1 LLTDFYQA
9 RGYADFEVQN
19 VDVSLTRE
27 RDAFLVTF
35 NVQEGQQFSFGNV
48 TVSSQIPEANAEVFR
63 NAVQTKPGQLY
74 SPRAIENDA
83 ERLEILAT
91 RMGINFLQVRPNIT
105 RDPRGVLLNV
115 DFTLVRGPRV
125 FVERIDVEGNNTTL
139 DRVVRNQFRVVEGDP
154 FNPREVREAAER
166 IRALGFFQ
174 NADVNAREGSSPS
187 QVIVDVD
194 VVEGPTGSLSFGA
207 NFNTDVGLGLLAS
220 YRQQNFLGRG
230 QELNFQ
236 LSTADTNRVLSFDF
250 SEPNFLGRD
259 LRFGLGVDYQTT
271 DNENANFDTET
282 FRLRPSLNFPV
293 SENGRL
299 SVFYSFNFEDLT
311 DVSDDVS
318 VVIQQE
324 AARGDITTNSV
335 GYAYSFDTR
344 RGGIDPVTNFVFR
357 FEEVT
362 LRATLEGG
370 NLSYADNDS
379 RVTDRFF
386 LGSRVLRGFQAGGI
400 GPRDNLTDDP
410 LGGNTIT
417 ARFGMWAKPLAR
429 MCSLTTIPRVRW
441 PGSRS
446 SGTRRL
452 GLCGS
457 TSPRRF
463 RQKIATRRAPLM

>member
-1 LLTDFYQA
+1 MSIL
-9 RGYADFEVQN
+9 
-19 VDVSLTRE
+19 
-27 RDAFLVTF
+27 
-35 NVQEGQQFSFGNV
+35 
-48 TVSSQIPEANAEVFR
+48 
-63 NAVQTKPGQLY
+63 
-74 SPRAIENDA
+74 
-83 ERLEILAT
+83 RLCV
-91 RMGINFLQVRPNIT
+91 GH
-105 RDPRGVLLNV
+105 
-115 DFTLVRGPRV
+115 
-125 FVERIDVEGNNTTL
+125 
-139 DRVVRNQFRVVEGDP
+139 
-154 FNPREVREAAER
+154 
-166 IRALGFFQ
+166 
-174 NADVNAREGSSPS
+174 GS
-187 QVIVDVD
+187 
-194 VVEGPTGSLSFGA
+194 A

-357 FEEVT
+357 FGQEFGFGDTQFVRTTALAAVETRILSEEVT

-410 LGGNTIT
+410 LGGNTFAV
-417 ARFGMWAKPLAR
+417 ARSRRDAR
-429 MCSLTTIPRVRW
+429 L
-441 PGSRS
+441 
-446 SGTRRL
+446 
-452 GLCGS
+452 
-457 TSPRRF
+457 
-463 RQKIATRRAPLM
+463 